1 MYASRIIQ
9 SMNMPDRMI
18 QRAVAASVMVRMG
31 LSLVASVS
39 VPLFTPVSTAQ
50 RYRVPSAFARCVG
63 SPNNWAKRSVPNVI
77 LFVDPAVV

>member
-1 MYASRIIQ
+1 MNFP
-9 SMNMPDRMI
+9 MNMPDRMI

-39 VPLFTPVSTAQ
+39 VPLFTPVSTVQ
-50 RYRVPSAFARCVG
+50 RYRVPSAFARCGV
-63 SPNNWAKRSVPNVI
+63 SPNNWAKQSVPNVI